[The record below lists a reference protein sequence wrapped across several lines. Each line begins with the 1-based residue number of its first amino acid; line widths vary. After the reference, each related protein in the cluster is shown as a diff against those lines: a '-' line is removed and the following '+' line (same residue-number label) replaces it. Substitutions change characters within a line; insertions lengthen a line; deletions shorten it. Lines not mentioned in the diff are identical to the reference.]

1 MTVFANNNEVRELA
15 GDEFDD
21 RYTLLPNPLNPN
33 AGWSYGD
40 GPGCLFETYGPE
52 LEFVRRQDPRTV
64 WTLVGGDNDGQDL
77 ISGDRL
83 VNRIGYL
90 VSTIPVTDGME
101 VRIHLHADEESPA

>member
-1 MTVFANNNEVRELA
+1 MTVFDNDEVRELT

-21 RYTLLPNPLNPN
+21 RYTLLPNHLNPN

-64 WTLVGGDNDGQDL
+64 WTLVDGDDGQYL
-77 ISGDRL
+77 VSGYRL

-90 VSTIPVTDGME
+90 VSTIPVPDGTDIR
-101 VRIHLHADEESPA
+101 VRICDDAEALA